1 MDDKANTGC
10 DLLVFAAHPDDA
22 ELCCGGLLL
31 LSARQGWRTGVIDL
45 TRGEMGSLG
54 TPELRVQEA
63 EAASKVLGLS
73 VRRNLGLPDGHL
85 SDCDEYREIMVRTIR
100 ELRPQVVIGPPPE
113 DHHADHMA
121 VAQLLKQSYFFSGVR
136 KYAPDLEPWRP
147 KALLQHYSSRPIRP
161 QLIVDVTDVI
171 EQRFEA
177 IRCYKSQFD
186 IPQPKDFPI
195 RLASSHFLD
204 SLKGSLMHY
213 GSQIGVQYGE
223 PYASETPLSVGDL
236 VGLFS
241 HEPWKDR

>member
-1 MDDKANTGC
+1 MPQPNSC

-31 LSARQGWRTGVIDL
+31 LSAKQGWKTGVIDL

-63 EAASKVLGLS
+63 EAAAKVLGLT
-73 VRRNLGLPDGHL
+73 VRRNLGLPDGRL
-85 SDCDEYREIMVRTIR
+85 CDCDEYRETIVRIIR
-100 ELRPQVVIGPPPE
+100 ELRPQIIIGPPPE

-121 VAQLLKQSYFFSGVR
+121 VAQLLRQSFFFSGVR
-136 KYAPDLEPWRP
+136 KYLPELDPWRP
-147 KALLQHYSSRPIRP
+147 KALLQHYSSRPIEP
-161 QLIVDVTDVI
+161 KCIVDVTEVI
-171 EQRFEA
+171 EERFEA

-186 IPQPKDFPI
+186 VPQPKDFPI
-195 RLASSHFLD
+195 RLASSGFLD
-204 SLKGSLMHY
+204 SIRASLMHY
-213 GSQIGVQYGE
+213 GAMIGVPYGE
-223 PYASETPLSVGDL
+223 PYASETPLPVGNL